1 MPETFSALIDRSQKA
16 VATMLEGQDYNPVS
30 VICGTVADIVS
41 EMTTSDLVSFAAE
54 RPGILNHKPS
64 DFYVDSK
71 WPSGTE
77 IIRACIQI
85 EVETAIDMTPFSDSV
100 NKWFTHIFRP
110 PQHLISKMQK
120 IVQAA

>member
-16 VATMLEGQDYNPVS
+16 VAAMLEGQDYNPVS

-41 EMTTSDLVSFAAE
+41 ELTTSDLVSLAAE

-71 WPSGTE
+71 WPTGTE

-85 EVETAIDMTPFSDSV
+85 EVEAAIDMTPFSDPV

-110 PQHLISKMQK
+110 PQHLLSKMQA
-120 IVQAA
+120 V